1 MITARIKNQVDLH
14 STSAANF
21 CHILRS
27 MCFGAVLLSILCPSS
42 DSLGANG
49 VLKSLQGHV
58 PEASRYLLPK
68 AALDTNTTL
77 RLALGLPLKDEIGLE
92 LFLQKIYDPSDPLY
106 QQFLTPDQFEQRF
119 SPTPEQYEKV
129 VAFAQRNHLTVTV
142 RHSNRLV
149 LDVAGSVADVQRAF
163 HTTFHVFKH
172 PREQR
177 DFFAPDIEPSVE
189 TDLPLVDISGLNNYM
204 LPRPRSVRMAETS
217 STAVPRSGSGEN
229 GAFFGND
236 FRAAYLPEVTLTG
249 AGQILGMVQFDG
261 FYPAD
266 IAAYETAAS
275 LPQVP
280 LQTVLLDGYDGVPT
294 SGANSGNGEVS
305 LDIEMAVCMA
315 PGLSKIVVFE
325 AGPNGFQN
333 DILSAMASHAEIK
346 QLSCSWGWG
355 GGPSTTTD
363 NLFKKMAAQGQSFF
377 SASGDSDAFSTGAV
391 DDPSQ
396 VNSPSSSPYITVVGG
411 VTLMTSGPGGARA
424 SEAVWNRGD
433 GVGSSGGISSHYAIP
448 SWQAG
453 INMMANGG
461 STGFRNTPD
470 VAWVAEN
477 ISVRYGNGI
486 TGSFGGTS
494 CAAPLWAGLAALM
507 NQQAVEA
514 GKPSIGFINPA
525 IYALGKGAGYGS
537 LFNDVTNGNNTW
549 SGSANA
555 FDAVAGFDLCTG
567 WGSPAGQHLIDALA
581 GPLTSVKPLPSL
593 AFTSIEKSVSGCKL
607 SWQSADALRYQLQS
621 TADLLSSNWLNV
633 GPVITGTGQ
642 VITAEDPGATDPS
655 APRFYRLLRTQ

>member
-1 MITARIKNQVDLH
+1 
-14 STSAANF
+14 
-21 CHILRS
+21 
-27 MCFGAVLLSILCPSS
+27 
-42 DSLGANG
+42 
-49 VLKSLQGHV
+49 LKSLQGHV

-142 RHSNRLV
+142 LHSNRLV

-217 STAVPRSGSGEN
+217 STAAPRSGSGEN

-411 VTLMTSGPGGARA
+411 VTLTTSGPGGARA

-453 INMMANGG
+453 INMTANGG

-642 VITAEDPGATDPS
+642 AITAEDPGATDPS

>member
-142 RHSNRLV
+142 LHSNRLV

-204 LPRPRSVRMAETS
+204 LPRPRSVRMEETS
-217 STAVPRSGSGEN
+217 STATPRSGSGEN

-411 VTLMTSGPGGARA
+411 VTLTTSGPGGARA

-453 INMMANGG
+453 INMTANGG

-621 TADLLSSNWLNV
+621 TADLLSSNWLNI

>member
-1 MITARIKNQVDLH
+1 MTTIRLKNQVGLH
-14 STSAANF
+14 STGPANF

-27 MCFGAVLLSILCPSS
+27 ICFGAVLLSILCPTG
-42 DSLGANG
+42 DILGANG

-58 PEASRYLLPK
+58 PEASKHLLPK

-77 RLALGLPLKDEIGLE
+77 QLALGLPLKDEIGLE

-172 PREQR
+172 PSEQR
-177 DFFAPDIEPSVE
+177 DFFAPDAEPSVE

-217 STAVPRSGSGEN
+217 STAAPRSGSGEN

-411 VTLMTSGPGGARA
+411 VTLTTSGPGGARA

-453 INMMANGG
+453 INMTANGG

-525 IYALGKGAGYGS
+525 IYALGKGTGYGS
-537 LFNDVTNGNNTW
+537 LFNDITNGNNAW

-621 TADLLSSNWLNV
+621 TADLLSGNWLNV

-642 VITAEDPGATDPS
+642 VITAEDPAATDPS

>member
-1 MITARIKNQVDLH
+1 
-14 STSAANF
+14 
-21 CHILRS
+21 
-27 MCFGAVLLSILCPSS
+27 
-42 DSLGANG
+42 
-49 VLKSLQGHV
+49 
-58 PEASRYLLPK
+58 
-68 AALDTNTTL
+68 
-77 RLALGLPLKDEIGLE
+77 
-92 LFLQKIYDPSDPLY
+92 
-106 QQFLTPDQFEQRF
+106 
-119 SPTPEQYEKV
+119 
-129 VAFAQRNHLTVTV
+129 
-142 RHSNRLV
+142 
-149 LDVAGSVADVQRAF
+149 
-163 HTTFHVFKH
+163 
-172 PREQR
+172 
-177 DFFAPDIEPSVE
+177 
-189 TDLPLVDISGLNNYM
+189 

-411 VTLMTSGPGGARA
+411 VTLTTSGPGGARA

-453 INMMANGG
+453 INMTANGG